1 MASVRGEKDG
11 QPGFAHQINGE
22 WRFIADDPANAPG
35 ADVFFPG
42 TNQKIAGGAPGA
54 AIIGFGEQITNAAT
68 RGEAAVDTISQLG
81 EESPEQTAAQIE
93 FKEIQRLLAP
103 LEEAH
108 PFATAVGQSVP
119 GFLLP
124 SAKAAQTI
132 GGVAE
137 GMLADPENPIL
148 GGALGGV
155 GGFLGGLL
163 GQKLAS
169 AVAARSSGAA
179 GRLAAK
185 GVPTTLA
192 QRTGSATEKS
202 IEGGLQAIPVIGA
215 WAAAPLRAQQ
225 RALNRGAQSV
235 FGYEGALTR
244 KGLGEVKA
252 GISKQFQKV
261 QSAIPDQVLDPNLIK
276 KLNAAGVVDDATN
289 DFIKASGI
297 ADGEALM
304 AIRSNLN
311 SDMADAFLN
320 ANRKEGRQLQSMLGE
335 LDNVIEAGL
344 PDQLVGQWATARKQ
358 WQFLTAITK
367 GKAING
373 QGDVA
378 LASMTSALDKIY
390 PNFRVGADLPGAAK
404 GFGELVQALD
414 ELPKA
419 LQSSGTA
426 ERAAAASLLSG
437 SSAIVASPLAVL
449 PALRAA
455 GQAGVDVGATAGIA
469 GANAVLPAVSQAL
482 EGFVPEEENNAAP

>member
-11 QPGFAHQINGE
+11 QPGYAHQIRGE

-35 ADVFFPG
+35 AEVFLPG
-42 TNQKIAGGAPGA
+42 TNQQIAGGAAGA
-54 AIIGFGEQITNAAT
+54 ALIGFGETITNAAT
-68 RGEAAVDTISQLG
+68 RSEAAVDTLSQLG
-81 EESPEQTAAQIE
+81 QDDPQQTEAQTE
-93 FKEIQRLLAP
+93 FKEVQRLLAP
-103 LEEAH
+103 LEESH
-108 PFATAVGQSVP
+108 PFTTAVGQSVP

-124 SAKAAQTI
+124 SAKAAQTV
-132 GGVAE
+132 GGMAE
-137 GMLADPENPIL
+137 GALADPENPIL
-148 GGALGGV
+148 GAALGGA

-169 AVAARSSGAA
+169 AVAARTSGAA

-215 WAAAPLRAQQ
+215 WAAAPIRAQQ

-244 KGLGEVKA
+244 KGLGEIKG
-252 GISKQFQKV
+252 GIQKQFQEV
-261 QSAIPDQVLDPNLIK
+261 QSAIPDQQLDSALVDR
-276 KLNAAGVVDDATN
+276 LTDAGVIDDATKE
-289 DFIKASGI
+289 FMQGFGI

-320 ANRKEGRQLQSMLGE
+320 ANRKEGRVLQSLLGD
-335 LDNVIEAGL
+335 LDNTIEAGI
-344 PDQLVGQWATARKQ
+344 PDNLVGQWATARKQ

-373 QGDVA
+373 EGDVA

-437 SSAIVASPLAVL
+437 STGIVASPLAAL

-469 GANAVLPAVSQAL
+469 GANAILPAAAQAL
-482 EGFVPEEENNAAP
+482 EGFVPEESDTGTP